1 MAEDARTDDLGCSQ
15 EAGGCPP
22 SPAQAASAGLG
33 GAEHRDRKARQE
45 LQRFARHW
53 RTWQVRGGGYLSP
66 GTTWCAHPEPE
77 LAGATQQELVAAIS
91 GALTGNPVLAML
103 TRAAGRPA
111 VPDEPF
117 QAIPPRPSLTLLDT
131 ERGKLAGLHPAWHVW
146 YGLRQLGD
154 GSLTVTWLAR
164 PHPTI
169 SGATSPGDLG
179 ARIDEVMTSAYLSAR
194 EGEAAGWRPRDS
206 SAMRD

>member
-1 MAEDARTDDLGCSQ
+1 MAEDVPDDDFGRSL
-15 EAGGCPP
+15 EAGMSLP
-22 SPAQAASAGLG
+22 SGEEHAAGGLSW
-33 GAEHRDRKARQE
+33 AEQRDRKAQRE

-53 RTWQVRGGGYLSP
+53 KTWYVHGGGYLSP

-77 LAGATQQELVAAIS
+77 LACATQQELVAAIS
-91 GALTGNPVLAML
+91 GALTGNPVLTVL

-117 QAIPPRPSLTLLDT
+117 QPIPPRPSLTLLDT

-146 YGLRQLGD
+146 YGLRQLEKV
-154 GSLTVTWLAR
+154 SLAVTWHAR

-179 ARIDEVMTSAYLSAR
+179 ARIDQVMTSAYLSAT
-194 EGEAAGWRPRDS
+194 EGEAACWRPRDS
-206 SAMRD
+206 SAMRG

>member
-1 MAEDARTDDLGCSQ
+1 MAQDAPDDTLGRSP
-15 EAGGCPP
+15 EADMHLPG
-22 SPAQAASAGLG
+22 AGAG
-33 GAEHRDRKARQE
+33 IAEGVSRAEQRDSRARRE
-45 LQRFARHW
+45 LERFARHW

-77 LAGATQQELVAAIS
+77 LECSTQQELVAAIS

-117 QAIPPRPSLTLLDT
+117 QPIPPRPSLTFLDA

-146 YGLRQLGD
+146 YGLRQLEG
-154 GSLTVTWLAR
+154 GNLTVTWHAR

-179 ARIDEVMTSAYLSAR
+179 ARIDQALTSAYLSAS
-194 EGEAAGWRPRDS
+194 EGEAAHWRPRDS
-206 SAMRD
+206 SAMGD

>member
-1 MAEDARTDDLGCSQ
+1 MAERVAGDDLERSPEADAYLPSPGADV
-15 EAGGCPP
+15 AGGLNWLD
-22 SPAQAASAGLG
+22 Q
-33 GAEHRDRKARQE
+33 RDRKARRE
-45 LQRFARHW
+45 LERFARHW

-77 LAGATQQELVAAIS
+77 LECATQQELVAAIS
-91 GALTGNPVLAML
+91 GALTGSPVLAML
-103 TRAAGRPA
+103 ARAAGRSA

-117 QAIPPRPSLTLLDT
+117 QPIPPRPSLTFLDA

-146 YGLRQLGD
+146 YGLRQHDG
-154 GSLTVTWLAR
+154 GSLAVTWHAR

-179 ARIDEVMTSAYLSAR
+179 ARIDQVMTSAYLSAR
-194 EGEAAGWRPRDS
+194 EGDAAEWRPRDS
-206 SAMRD
+206 SARRD

>member
-1 MAEDARTDDLGCSQ
+1 MPQDAPGDGLERSPD
-15 EAGGCPP
+15 AGTYP
-22 SPAQAASAGLG
+22 SSGEEPAAGELSWV
-33 GAEHRDRKARQE
+33 EHRDRKARQE
-45 LQRFARHW
+45 LERFARHW
-53 RTWQVRGGGYLSP
+53 RTWQVRGGGHLSP
-66 GTTWCAHPEPE
+66 GTVWCAHPEPE
-77 LAGATQQELVAAIS
+77 LECATQQELVAAIS
-91 GALTGNPVLAML
+91 GALTDNPVLAML

-117 QAIPPRPSLTLLDT
+117 QAIPPRPSLTFLDT

-146 YGLRQLGD
+146 YGLRQLEG
-154 GSLTVTWLAR
+154 GSLTVTWRAR

-179 ARIDEVMTSAYLSAR
+179 ARIDQVMTSAYLSAR

-206 SAMRD
+206 SGLRD